1 MKKWSVTCKSYLILW
16 PVVGRMLLF
25 MFTWKTLW
33 EDKGQDKAQ
42 CPPSASQVV
51 LVVKNLTASAGE
63 LRDAGTIPGSGRSPG
78 GGNGNP
84 LQYSC
89 LENPMNREA
98 WAGYSP
104 WGPQKSDMTKS
115 DLIHHTKDRKWGES
129 PGPTYDRHAWDFYL
143 PPPSTLMTRQQECYF
158 GLTKIRELG
167 GLLSN

>member
-1 MKKWSVTCKSYLILW
+1 MTCKSYLILW

-51 LVVKNLTASAGE
+51 RVVKNLTASAGE

-104 WGPQKSDMTKS
+104 WGPQKSDTTKS
-115 DLIHHTKDRKWGES
+115 DLIHHTKDRK
-129 PGPTYDRHAWDFYL
+129 
-143 PPPSTLMTRQQECYF
+143 
-158 GLTKIRELG
+158 
-167 GLLSN
+167 